1 MATTQQLLNKY
12 DIDLDNIPNHIAII
26 MDGNGRWAKKNNLQ
40 IKEGHARG
48 VSALKEI
55 VKESVNQNIESL
67 TVYAFSTENWKRPKS
82 EVKAINNLIVN
93 SINNELDELIEQNV
107 KVRFF
112 GDYSNFGKKTYE
124 KIKFAEE
131 KSFSNKPKLRLNVA
145 LGYGGKMDIINIA
158 REVSR
163 LKIKASDI
171 NDHIIN
177 ELSQVPEPSI
187 ELLIRTGGD
196 TRISNFL
203 LYQIAYSEIHFV
215 RKLWPD
221 YSKKDFK
228 RNINKYFNSERRFG
242 ERT

>member
-1 MATTQQLLNKY
+1 MNLKN
-12 DIDLDNIPNHIAII
+12 IAII

-93 SINNELDELIEQNV
+93 SINNELDELIEQKV

-171 NDHIIN
+171 NDHTIN

-187 ELLIRTGGD
+187 DLLIRTGGD

-221 YSKKDFK
+221 YSKQDFK

-242 ERT
+242 GRT

>member
-1 MATTQQLLNKY
+1 MNLKNV
-12 DIDLDNIPNHIAII
+12 AII

-48 VSALKEI
+48 VLALKEI

-93 SINNELDELIEQNV
+93 SINNELDELIEQKL

-112 GDYSNFGKKTYE
+112 GDYSNFGKKTFE
-124 KIKFAEE
+124 KIEFAHE
-131 KSFSNKPKLRLNVA
+131 KSSINKPKLRLNVA

-158 REVSR
+158 KEVSR
-163 LKIKASDI
+163 LKIKTSDI
-171 NDHIIN
+171 NDNTIS
-177 ELSQVPEPSI
+177 ELSQVPESNI
-187 ELLIRTGGD
+187 DLLIRTGGD

-215 RKLWPD
+215 KKLWPD
-221 YSKKDFK
+221 YSKLDFK
-228 RNINKYFNSERRFG
+228 RNIKKYFNSERRFG
-242 ERT
+242 ERS

>member
-1 MATTQQLLNKY
+1 MNLRN
-12 DIDLDNIPNHIAII
+12 IAII

-40 IKEGHARG
+40 IKEGHAKG
-48 VSALKEI
+48 VLALKEI

-82 EVKAINNLIVN
+82 EVKAINNLIVS
-93 SINNELDELIEQNV
+93 SIKNELDELIEQKV

-112 GDYSNFGKKTYE
+112 GDYSNFGKKTFE
-124 KIKFAEE
+124 KIEFAHE
-131 KSFSNKPKLRLNVA
+131 KSLIDKPKLRLNVA

-158 REVSR
+158 KEVSR
-163 LKIKASDI
+163 LKIKTSDI
-171 NDHIIN
+171 NDNTIS
-177 ELSQVPEPSI
+177 ELSQVPESNI
-187 ELLIRTGGD
+187 DLLIRTGGD

-215 RKLWPD
+215 KKLWPD
-221 YSKKDFK
+221 YSKQDFK

>member
-1 MATTQQLLNKY
+1 MNLKN
-12 DIDLDNIPNHIAII
+12 IAII

-67 TVYAFSTENWKRPKS
+67 TVYAFSTENWKRPRS

-93 SINNELDELIEQNV
+93 SINNELDELIEQKV
-107 KVRFF
+107 KIRFF

-171 NDHIIN
+171 NDHTIN
-177 ELSQVPEPSI
+177 ELSQVPESSI
-187 ELLIRTGGD
+187 DLLIRTGGD

-215 RKLWPD
+215 KKLWPD
-221 YSKKDFK
+221 YSKQDFK

>member
-1 MATTQQLLNKY
+1 MNLKN
-12 DIDLDNIPNHIAII
+12 IAII

-40 IKEGHARG
+40 IKEGHTKG

-55 VKESVNQNIESL
+55 VKEAVNQNIESL

-82 EVKAINNLIVN
+82 EIKSINNLIVN
-93 SINNELDELIEQNV
+93 SINNELEELIEQKV
-107 KVRFF
+107 KIRFF

-131 KSFSNKPKLRLNVA
+131 KSFFKKPNLRLNVA

-171 NDHIIN
+171 NDHTISK
-177 ELSQVPEPSI
+177 LSQVPEASI
-187 ELLIRTGGD
+187 DLLIRTGGD

-215 RKLWPD
+215 KKLWPD
-221 YSKKDFK
+221 YSKQDFK
-228 RNINKYFNSERRFG
+228 RNIKKYFNSERRFG

>member
-1 MATTQQLLNKY
+1 MNLKN
-12 DIDLDNIPNHIAII
+12 IAII
-26 MDGNGRWAKKNNLQ
+26 MDGNGRWAKRNNLQ

-48 VSALKEI
+48 VLALKEI
-55 VKESVNQNIESL
+55 VKESVNQKVESL

-93 SINNELDELIEQNV
+93 SINNELDELIEQKV

-112 GDYSNFGKKTYE
+112 GDYSNFGKKTFK
-124 KIKFAEE
+124 KIEFAHE
-131 KSFSNKPKLRLNVA
+131 KSSINKPKLRLNVA

-163 LKIKASDI
+163 LKLKASDI
-171 NDHIIN
+171 NDHTIN
-177 ELSQVPEPSI
+177 ELSQVPESSI
-187 ELLIRTGGD
+187 DLLIRTGGD
-196 TRISNFL
+196 SRISNFL

-221 YSKKDFK
+221 YSKQDFK

>member
-1 MATTQQLLNKY
+1 MNLKN
-12 DIDLDNIPNHIAII
+12 IAII

-40 IKEGHARG
+40 IKEGHAKG
-48 VSALKEI
+48 VLALKEI

-93 SINNELDELIEQNV
+93 SINNELDELIEQKV

-112 GDYSNFGKKTYE
+112 GDYSNFGKKTFE
-124 KIKFAEE
+124 KIEFAHE
-131 KSFSNKPKLRLNVA
+131 KSLINKPKLRLNVA

-158 REVSR
+158 KEVSR
-163 LKIKASDI
+163 LKIKTSDI
-171 NDHIIN
+171 NDNTIS
-177 ELSQVPEPSI
+177 ELSQVPESNI
-187 ELLIRTGGD
+187 DLLIRTGGD

-215 RKLWPD
+215 KKLWPD
-221 YSKKDFK
+221 YSKLDFK

-242 ERT
+242 ERS

>member
-1 MATTQQLLNKY
+1 MNLKN
-12 DIDLDNIPNHIAII
+12 IAII

-93 SINNELDELIEQNV
+93 SINNELDELIEQKV

-112 GDYSNFGKKTYE
+112 GNYSDFGKKTYE

-131 KSFSNKPKLRLNVA
+131 KSFINKPKLRLNVA

-171 NDHIIN
+171 NDQTIN
-177 ELSQVPEPSI
+177 ELSQVPESNI
-187 ELLIRTGGD
+187 DLLIRTGGD

-215 RKLWPD
+215 KKLWPD
-221 YSKKDFK
+221 YSKQDFK

>member
-1 MATTQQLLNKY
+1 MNLKN
-12 DIDLDNIPNHIAII
+12 IAII

-40 IKEGHARG
+40 IKEGHAKG
-48 VSALKEI
+48 VLALKEI
-55 VKESVNQNIESL
+55 VKEAANQNIESL

-93 SINNELDELIEQNV
+93 SINNELDELIEQKV

-171 NDHIIN
+171 NDHTIN
-177 ELSQVPEPSI
+177 ELSQVPESSI
-187 ELLIRTGGD
+187 DLLIRTGGD

-215 RKLWPD
+215 KKLWPD
-221 YSKKDFK
+221 YSKQDFK
-228 RNINKYFNSERRFG
+228 RNIKKYFNSERRLSLIHI
-242 ERT
+242 

>member
-1 MATTQQLLNKY
+1 MNLKNV
-12 DIDLDNIPNHIAII
+12 AII

-40 IKEGHARG
+40 VKEGHTKG
-48 VSALKEI
+48 VLALKEI

-67 TVYAFSTENWKRPKS
+67 TVFAFSTENWKRPKS

-93 SINNELDELIEQNV
+93 SINNELDELIEQKV

-112 GDYSNFGKKTYE
+112 GDYSNFGKKTFE
-124 KIKFAEE
+124 KIEFAHE
-131 KSFSNKPKLRLNVA
+131 KSLINKPKLRLNIA

-158 REVSR
+158 KEVSR
-163 LKIKASDI
+163 LKIKTSDI
-171 NDHIIN
+171 NDNTIS
-177 ELSQVPEPSI
+177 ELSQVPESNI
-187 ELLIRTGGD
+187 DLLIRTGGD

-215 RKLWPD
+215 KKLWPD
-221 YSKKDFK
+221 YSKLDFK

-242 ERT
+242 ERS

>member
-1 MATTQQLLNKY
+1 MNLKN
-12 DIDLDNIPNHIAII
+12 IAII

-93 SINNELDELIEQNV
+93 SINNELDELIEQKV

-145 LGYGGKMDIINIA
+145 LGYGGKMDMINIA

-171 NDHIIN
+171 NERTIN
-177 ELSQVPEPSI
+177 ELSQVPESSI
-187 ELLIRTGGD
+187 DLLIRTGGD

-203 LYQIAYSEIHFV
+203 LYQIAYSEIHFIK
-215 RKLWPD
+215 KLWPD
-221 YSKKDFK
+221 YSKQDFK
-228 RNINKYFNSERRFG
+228 RSINKYFNSERRFG

>member
-1 MATTQQLLNKY
+1 MNLKN
-12 DIDLDNIPNHIAII
+12 IAII

-40 IKEGHARG
+40 IREGHARG

-93 SINNELDELIEQNV
+93 SINNELDELIEQKV

-171 NDHIIN
+171 NDHTIN
-177 ELSQVPEPSI
+177 KLSQVPESSI
-187 ELLIRTGGD
+187 DLLIRTGGD

-221 YSKKDFK
+221 YSKQDFK

>member
-1 MATTQQLLNKY
+1 MNLKN
-12 DIDLDNIPNHIAII
+12 IAII

-82 EVKAINNLIVN
+82 EVKSINNLIVN

-171 NDHIIN
+171 NDHTIN
-177 ELSQVPEPSI
+177 ELSQVPESNI
-187 ELLIRTGGD
+187 DLLIRTGGD

-215 RKLWPD
+215 KKLWPD
-221 YSKKDFK
+221 YSKQDFK

>member
-1 MATTQQLLNKY
+1 MNLKN
-12 DIDLDNIPNHIAII
+12 IAII

-55 VKESVNQNIESL
+55 VEESVNQNIESL

-93 SINNELDELIEQNV
+93 SINNELNELIEQKV

-171 NDHIIN
+171 NDHTIN
-177 ELSQVPEPSI
+177 ELSQVPESNI
-187 ELLIRTGGD
+187 DLLIRTGGD

-215 RKLWPD
+215 KKLWPD
-221 YSKKDFK
+221 YSKQDFK

>member
-1 MATTQQLLNKY
+1 MNLKN
-12 DIDLDNIPNHIAII
+12 IAII

-40 IKEGHARG
+40 IKQGHARG
-48 VSALKEI
+48 VLALKEI

-82 EVKAINNLIVN
+82 EVKAINDLIVN
-93 SINNELDELIEQNV
+93 SINNELDELIEQKV

-112 GDYSNFGKKTYE
+112 GNYFNFGKKTYE

-171 NDHIIN
+171 NDHTIN
-177 ELSQVPEPSI
+177 ELSQVPESSI
-187 ELLIRTGGD
+187 DLLIRTGGD

-221 YSKKDFK
+221 YSKQDFK

-242 ERT
+242 ERI

>member
-1 MATTQQLLNKY
+1 MNLKN
-12 DIDLDNIPNHIAII
+12 IAII

-67 TVYAFSTENWKRPKS
+67 TDYAFSTENWKRPKS

-131 KSFSNKPKLRLNVA
+131 KSFSNKPKLRLNIA

-171 NDHIIN
+171 NDHTIN

-187 ELLIRTGGD
+187 DLLIRTGGD

>member
-1 MATTQQLLNKY
+1 MNLKNV
-12 DIDLDNIPNHIAII
+12 AII

-55 VKESVNQNIESL
+55 VKESVSQNIESL
-67 TVYAFSTENWKRPKS
+67 TVFAFSTENWKRPKS

-93 SINNELDELIEQNV
+93 SINNELDELIEQKV

-112 GDYSNFGKKTYE
+112 GDYSNFGKKTFE
-124 KIKFAEE
+124 KIEFAHE
-131 KSFSNKPKLRLNVA
+131 KSLINKPKLRLNVA

-158 REVSR
+158 KEVSR
-163 LKIKASDI
+163 MKIKSSDI
-171 NDHIIN
+171 NDDTIS
-177 ELSQVPEPSI
+177 ELSQVPESNI
-187 ELLIRTGGD
+187 DLLIRTGGD

-215 RKLWPD
+215 KKLWPD
-221 YSKKDFK
+221 YSKLDFK

>member
-1 MATTQQLLNKY
+1 MNLKNV
-12 DIDLDNIPNHIAII
+12 AII

-48 VSALKEI
+48 VLALKEI

-93 SINNELDELIEQNV
+93 SINNELDELIEQKV

-112 GDYSNFGKKTYE
+112 GDYSNFGKKTFE
-124 KIKFAEE
+124 KIEFAHE
-131 KSFSNKPKLRLNVA
+131 KSSINKPKLRLNVA

-158 REVSR
+158 KEVSR
-163 LKIKASDI
+163 LKIKTSDI
-171 NDHIIN
+171 NDNAISK
-177 ELSQVPEPSI
+177 LSQVPESNI
-187 ELLIRTGGD
+187 DLLIRTGGD

-215 RKLWPD
+215 KKLWPD
-221 YSKKDFK
+221 YSKLDFK
-228 RNINKYFNSERRFG
+228 RNIKKYFNSERRFG
-242 ERT
+242 ERS

>member
-1 MATTQQLLNKY
+1 MNLKN
-12 DIDLDNIPNHIAII
+12 IAII

-82 EVKAINNLIVN
+82 EIKAINNLIVN

-131 KSFSNKPKLRLNVA
+131 KSFSNKPKLRLNIA

-171 NDHIIN
+171 NDHTIN

-187 ELLIRTGGD
+187 DLLIRTGGD

-215 RKLWPD
+215 KKLWPD
-221 YSKKDFK
+221 YSKQDFK

>member
-1 MATTQQLLNKY
+1 MNLKN
-12 DIDLDNIPNHIAII
+12 IAII

-82 EVKAINNLIVN
+82 EVKAINNLIVK
-93 SINNELDELIEQNV
+93 SINNELDELIEQKV

-131 KSFSNKPKLRLNVA
+131 KSFSNKPKLRLNIA

-171 NDHIIN
+171 NDHTIN
-177 ELSQVPEPSI
+177 ELSQVPESSI
-187 ELLIRTGGD
+187 DLLIRTGGD

>member
-1 MATTQQLLNKY
+1 MNLKN
-12 DIDLDNIPNHIAII
+12 IAII

-82 EVKAINNLIVN
+82 EVKSINILIVN
-93 SINNELDELIEQNV
+93 SINNEMDELIDQKV

-112 GDYSNFGKKTYE
+112 GEYSDFGKKTYE

-131 KSFSNKPKLRLNVA
+131 KSFINKPKLRLNVA

-163 LKIKASDI
+163 LKINASDI
-171 NDHIIN
+171 NDHTIN
-177 ELSQVPEPSI
+177 ELSQVPESNI
-187 ELLIRTGGD
+187 DLLIRTGGD

-215 RKLWPD
+215 KKLWPD
-221 YSKKDFK
+221 YSKQDFK

>member
-1 MATTQQLLNKY
+1 MNLKN
-12 DIDLDNIPNHIAII
+12 IAII

-40 IKEGHARG
+40 IKEGHIKG

-55 VKESVNQNIESL
+55 VREAVNQNIESL

-82 EVKAINNLIVN
+82 EIKSINNLIVN
-93 SINNELDELIEQNV
+93 SINNELEELIEQKV

-131 KSFSNKPKLRLNVA
+131 KSFFKKPKLRLNVA

-163 LKIKASDI
+163 LKIKVSDI
-171 NDHIIN
+171 NDYTISK
-177 ELSQVPEPSI
+177 LSQVPEASI
-187 ELLIRTGGD
+187 DLLIRTGGD

-215 RKLWPD
+215 KKLWPD
-221 YSKKDFK
+221 YSKQDFK
-228 RNINKYFNSERRFG
+228 RNIKKYFNSERRFG

>member
-1 MATTQQLLNKY
+1 MNLKN
-12 DIDLDNIPNHIAII
+12 IAII

-48 VSALKEI
+48 VTALKEI

-93 SINNELDELIEQNV
+93 SINNELDDLIEQNV

-131 KSFSNKPKLRLNVA
+131 KSFSNKPKLRLNIA

-171 NDHIIN
+171 NDHTIN

-187 ELLIRTGGD
+187 DLLIRTGGD

-221 YSKKDFK
+221 YSKRDFK
-228 RNINKYFNSERRFG
+228 RNINKYTNSERRFG

>member
-1 MATTQQLLNKY
+1 MNLKN
-12 DIDLDNIPNHIAII
+12 IAII

-40 IKEGHARG
+40 IKEGHVRG

-93 SINNELDELIEQNV
+93 SINNELDELIEQKV

-145 LGYGGKMDIINIA
+145 LGYGGKMDMINIA

-171 NDHIIN
+171 NERTIN
-177 ELSQVPEPSI
+177 ELSQVPESSI
-187 ELLIRTGGD
+187 DLLIRTGGD

-203 LYQIAYSEIHFV
+203 LYKIAYSEIHFV
-215 RKLWPD
+215 KKLWPD
-221 YSKKDFK
+221 YSKQDFK
-228 RNINKYFNSERRFG
+228 RSINKYFNSERRFG

>member
-1 MATTQQLLNKY
+1 MNLKN
-12 DIDLDNIPNHIAII
+12 IAII

-55 VKESVNQNIESL
+55 VKESINQNIESL

-82 EVKAINNLIVN
+82 EVKAINNLIIN
-93 SINNELDELIEQNV
+93 SIKNELGELIEQKV
-107 KVRFF
+107 KIRFF
-112 GDYSNFGKKTYE
+112 GDYSHFGKKTYE

-131 KSFSNKPKLRLNVA
+131 ESFTNKPKLRLNVA
-145 LGYGGKMDIINIA
+145 LGYGGKMDIVNIA
-158 REVSR
+158 KEVSR

-171 NDHIIN
+171 NDHTIS
-177 ELSQVPEPSI
+177 ELSQVPESNI
-187 ELLIRTGGD
+187 DLLIRTGGD

-215 RKLWPD
+215 KKLWPD
-221 YSKKDFK
+221 YSKQDFK

>member
-1 MATTQQLLNKY
+1 MNLKN
-12 DIDLDNIPNHIAII
+12 IAII

-112 GDYSNFGKKTYE
+112 GDYFNFGKKTYE

-131 KSFSNKPKLRLNVA
+131 KSFSNKPKLRLNIA

-171 NDHIIN
+171 NDHTIN
-177 ELSQVPEPSI
+177 ELSQVPESSI
-187 ELLIRTGGD
+187 DLLIRTGGD

>member
-1 MATTQQLLNKY
+1 MNLKN
-12 DIDLDNIPNHIAII
+12 IAII

-131 KSFSNKPKLRLNVA
+131 KSFSNKPKLRLNIA

-171 NDHIIN
+171 NDHTIN
-177 ELSQVPEPSI
+177 ELSQVPELSI
-187 ELLIRTGGD
+187 DLLIRTGGD

>member
-1 MATTQQLLNKY
+1 MNLKN
-12 DIDLDNIPNHIAII
+12 IAII
-26 MDGNGRWAKKNNLQ
+26 MDGNGRWAKKNNLK

-48 VSALKEI
+48 VSTLKEI

-93 SINNELDELIEQNV
+93 SINNELDELIEQKV

-158 REVSR
+158 KEISR

-171 NDHIIN
+171 NDNTIN
-177 ELSQVPEPSI
+177 KLSQVPESNI
-187 ELLIRTGGD
+187 DLLIRTGGD

-215 RKLWPD
+215 KKLWPD
-221 YSKKDFK
+221 YSKQDFK
-228 RNINKYFNSERRFG
+228 RSINKYFNSERRFG

>member
-1 MATTQQLLNKY
+1 MNLKN
-12 DIDLDNIPNHIAII
+12 IAII

-82 EVKAINNLIVN
+82 EVKAINNLIIN
-93 SINNELDELIEQNV
+93 SIKNELGELIEQKV
-107 KVRFF
+107 KVKFF
-112 GDYSNFGKKTYE
+112 GDYSHFGKKTNE

-131 KSFSNKPKLRLNVA
+131 ESFTNKPKLRLNIA
-145 LGYGGKMDIINIA
+145 LGYGGKMDIVNIA
-158 REVSR
+158 KEVSR

-171 NDHIIN
+171 NDLTIS
-177 ELSQVPEPSI
+177 ELSQVPESNI
-187 ELLIRTGGD
+187 DLLIRTGGD

-215 RKLWPD
+215 KKLWPD
-221 YSKKDFK
+221 YSKQDFK

>member
-1 MATTQQLLNKY
+1 MNLKN
-12 DIDLDNIPNHIAII
+12 IAII

-131 KSFSNKPKLRLNVA
+131 KSFSNKPKLRLNIA

-171 NDHIIN
+171 NDHTIN
-177 ELSQVPEPSI
+177 ELSQVPESNI
-187 ELLIRTGGD
+187 DLLIRTGGD
-196 TRISNFL
+196 KRISNFL

-215 RKLWPD
+215 KKLWPD
-221 YSKKDFK
+221 YSKLDFK
-228 RNINKYFNSERRFG
+228 RNINKYFDSERRFG

>member
-1 MATTQQLLNKY
+1 MNLKN
-12 DIDLDNIPNHIAII
+12 IAII

-93 SINNELDELIEQNV
+93 SINNELDELIEQKV

-124 KIKFAEE
+124 KIKFAEDI
-131 KSFSNKPKLRLNVA
+131 SFSNKPKLRLNVA

-171 NDHIIN
+171 NDHTIN
-177 ELSQVPEPSI
+177 ELSQVPESNI
-187 ELLIRTGGD
+187 DLLIRTGGD
-196 TRISNFL
+196 SRISNFL

-215 RKLWPD
+215 KKLWPD
-221 YSKKDFK
+221 YSKQDFK

>member
-1 MATTQQLLNKY
+1 
-12 DIDLDNIPNHIAII
+12 

-171 NDHIIN
+171 NDHTIN

-187 ELLIRTGGD
+187 DLLIRTGGD

>member
-1 MATTQQLLNKY
+1 MVMGVGQ
-12 DIDLDNIPNHIAII
+12 
-26 MDGNGRWAKKNNLQ
+26 KKNNLQ

-93 SINNELDELIEQNV
+93 SINNELDELIEQKV

-124 KIKFAEE
+124 KIKFAQE
-131 KSFSNKPKLRLNVA
+131 KSFVNKPKLRLNVA
-145 LGYGGKMDIINIA
+145 LGYGGKIDIVNIA

-171 NDHIIN
+171 NDHTIN
-177 ELSQVPEPSI
+177 ELSQVPESSI
-187 ELLIRTGGD
+187 DLLIRTGGD

>member
-1 MATTQQLLNKY
+1 MNLKNV
-12 DIDLDNIPNHIAII
+12 AII

-48 VSALKEI
+48 VLALKEI

-93 SINNELDELIEQNV
+93 SINNNELDELIEQKV

-112 GDYSNFGKKTYE
+112 GDYSNFGKKTFE
-124 KIKFAEE
+124 KIEFAHE
-131 KSFSNKPKLRLNVA
+131 KSSINKPKLRLNVA

-158 REVSR
+158 KEVSR
-163 LKIKASDI
+163 LKIKISDI
-171 NDHIIN
+171 NENTIS
-177 ELSQVPEPSI
+177 ELSQVPESNI
-187 ELLIRTGGD
+187 DLLIRTGGD

-215 RKLWPD
+215 KKLWPD
-221 YSKKDFK
+221 YSKLDFK
-228 RNINKYFNSERRFG
+228 RNIKKYFNSERRFG
-242 ERT
+242 ERS

>member
-1 MATTQQLLNKY
+1 MNLKN
-12 DIDLDNIPNHIAII
+12 IAII
-26 MDGNGRWAKKNNLQ
+26 MDGNGRWAKKNNLK
-40 IKEGHARG
+40 IKEGHATG

-55 VKESVNQNIESL
+55 VKECVNQKIESL

-82 EVKAINNLIVN
+82 EVESINNLIVN

-107 KVRFF
+107 KVKFF
-112 GDYSNFGKKTYE
+112 GDYINFGKNTFK

-131 KSFSNKPKLRLNVA
+131 KSFLQKPQLRLNVA

-163 LKIKASDI
+163 LKIKPSQIDEKTI
-171 NDHIIN
+171 ND
-177 ELSQVPEPSI
+177 LSQVPESNI
-187 ELLIRTGGD
+187 DLLIRTGGD
-196 TRISNFL
+196 TRVSNFL

-228 RNINKYFNSERRFG
+228 RNIKKYLNSERRFG
-242 ERT
+242 DRA